1 MKITNEV
8 INKANENDLSVE
20 EVVILYN
27 IYFDKAWELKTFPT
41 KLTQLKNRGILLD
54 EFKLTDQGERVLL
67 SIIEERSI
75 LPNQNKTP
83 TNSNFEEIWMLFPK
97 DDSWGRFQSTRLI
110 RTGKPQAKQ
119 EYLNALQS
127 ITHEELIQALKNEVS
142 FRKNA
147 IGENKLKYMKKAA
160 NWFKDQSYMDFLDE
174 DTEEDETEDRNKVL

>member
-1 MKITNEV
+1 MKIANEV
-8 INKANENDLSVE
+8 INKANENDLSIE

-27 IYFDKAWELKTFPT
+27 IYFGKAWDLRTFPT
-41 KLTQLKNRGILLD
+41 KLNQLKNRGILLD
-54 EFKLTDQGERVLL
+54 EFKLTDQGERILL

-75 LPNQNKTP
+75 LPNQNTTP
-83 TNSNFEEIWMLFPK
+83 AHSNFEEIWMLFPK

-110 RTGKPQAKQ
+110 RTGKPQAKL

-127 ITHEELIQALKNEVS
+127 ITHEELVKALKNEIA

-160 NWFKDQSYMDFLDE
+160 NWFKDQSYMDFLDTE
-174 DTEEDETEDRNKVL
+174 EEDETEDRNKVL